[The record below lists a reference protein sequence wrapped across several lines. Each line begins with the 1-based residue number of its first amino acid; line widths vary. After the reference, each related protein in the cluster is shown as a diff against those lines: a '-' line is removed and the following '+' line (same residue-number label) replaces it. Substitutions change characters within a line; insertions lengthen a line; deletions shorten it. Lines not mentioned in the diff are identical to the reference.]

1 MSLPKHMLQ
10 MALLLGAFTVIG
22 AGMVALTHDATA
34 ERIAIE
40 ERTTLLRT
48 LNSLVPSTLHD
59 NDISADI
66 ITVASKEFLGT
77 DEPVTVYRARL
88 NDTPVAAIMSPIAP
102 DGYSGAIKLLVAIRY
117 DGTLSGVRVIAHH
130 ETPGLGDAIEIERSG
145 WITAFDGKSL
155 SNPDTAGWRVK
166 KDGGAYDQFTGA
178 TITPRA
184 VVKAVHKCL
193 QYFSANREALF
204 ASLPTEVNP
213 HGK

>member
-40 ERTTLLRT
+40 ERTTLLRA

>member
-10 MALLLGAFTVIG
+10 MALLLGTFTVIG
-22 AGMVALTHDATA
+22 AGIVALTHDATA

-66 ITVASKEFLGT
+66 TTVASKELLGT
-77 DEPVTVYRARL
+77 DQPVTVYRARSK
-88 NDTPVAAIMSPIAP
+88 DTPVAAIMSPIAP
-102 DGYSGAIKLLVAIRY
+102 DGYSGEIKLLVAIRY

-204 ASLPTEVNP
+204 ASRPTEVNP

>member
-34 ERIAIE
+34 ERISTE
-40 ERTTLLRT
+40 ERATLLRT
-48 LNSLVPSTLHD
+48 LNSLVPPKLHD
-59 NDISADI
+59 NDISTDI

-77 DEPVTVYRARL
+77 DQPTTVYRARL
-88 NDTPVAAIMSPIAP
+88 KDTPVAAIMSPIAP

-117 DGTLSGVRVIAHH
+117 DGTLSGVRVITHH

-145 WITAFDGKSL
+145 WITGFNGKSL
-155 SNPDTAGWRVK
+155 LNPDAAGWRVK
-166 KDGGAYDQFTGA
+166 KDGGVYDQFTGA

-204 ASLPTEVNP
+204 ASRPTEINP
-213 HGK
+213 HGN

>member
-1 MSLPKHMLQ
+1 MLQ

-40 ERTTLLRT
+40 ERTTLLRA

>member
-1 MSLPKHMLQ
+1 MSLPKHMLK

-40 ERTTLLRT
+40 ERATLLRT
-48 LNSLVPSTLHD
+48 LNSLVPPTLHD
-59 NDISADI
+59 NDISTDI

-77 DEPVTVYRARL
+77 DQPVTVYRARL
-88 NDTPVAAIMSPIAP
+88 KGTPVAAIMSPIAP
-102 DGYSGAIKLLVAIRY
+102 DGYSGAIKLLVAVRH
-117 DGTLSGVRVIAHH
+117 DGTLSGVRVITHH

-145 WITAFDGKSL
+145 WITGFNGKSL
-155 SNPDTAGWRVK
+155 SNPDDAGWRVK
-166 KDGGAYDQFTGA
+166 KDGGVYDQFTGA

-193 QYFSANREALF
+193 QYFAANRETIF
-204 ASLPTEVNP
+204 ASRPTEVNP